1 MLATRG
7 VLSVTVSVGYE
18 PVPLLRRHVLRLFR
32 RLLLVRMGHGQAI
45 AARVHLSE
53 QSPMAGQFFENGPLP
68 TRVTPKS
75 TNCPFLSVTL
85 HAAA

>member
-53 QSPMAGQFFENGPLP
+53 A
-68 TRVTPKS
+68 VTDGW
-75 TNCPFLSVTL
+75 TILRERSV
-85 HAAA
+85 ADQGDAKVY